1 MGAGGKHERCHFLG
15 ARRHRS
21 AFSFSLFT
29 IKASFAFWILFLSL
43 NVFDSRYHLCVAA
56 DVVNGG
62 VTDVDEPDV
71 GDVGLIKAANVMH
84 LVLPDTVGVT
94 DQTTR
99 TREFGHQLKGLGAA
113 DLQHRRPTPRRDIKG
128 RLDVFR

>member
-1 MGAGGKHERCHFLG
+1 MGAGGKLEHCHFLG

-21 AFSFSLFT
+21 AVSFSLFA

-62 VTDVDEPDV
+62 VENPSSIRSTAEAIAAQSDASTTPDA
-71 GDVGLIKAANVMH
+71 KNSSSQPANG
-84 LVLPDTVGVT
+84 P
-94 DQTTR
+94 
-99 TREFGHQLKGLGAA
+99 
-113 DLQHRRPTPRRDIKG
+113 
-128 RLDVFR
+128 